1 MTNDFHTVIDR
12 LAQQY
17 HLICVNYDGFDDRMA
32 ERPFTDMLT
41 VTKKSLVCSYP
52 VIHRFQ
58 WDWPVTSEVACLG
71 PSALRSFARG
81 RQSALRS
88 FATLII
94 YDFGH

>member
-41 VTKKSLVCSYP
+41 VTKKS
-52 VIHRFQ
+52 
-58 WDWPVTSEVACLG
+58 
-71 PSALRSFARG
+71 RG
-81 RQSALRS
+81 ISSRGTEAAWTAPMVPLL
-88 FATLII
+88 AAVL
-94 YDFGH
+94 